1 MTEKQKK
8 VLRSGKTLSNPF
20 YKKLTTPITIRV
32 SNDVL
37 DYFKSTAKMSKT
49 ETLERL
55 INSSLF
61 DAMEKKLPERI
72 VRKAEKIAL

>member
-1 MTEKQKK
+1 MTEKQKR

-32 SNDVL
+32 SNDIL
-37 DYFKSTAKMSKT
+37 DYFKSTVKMSKT

-72 VRKAEKIAL
+72 VREAEKIAL

>member
-8 VLRSGKTLSNPF
+8 VLRAGKALPNPF

-32 SNDVL
+32 PNDVL
-37 DYFKSTAKMSKT
+37 DYYKSTAEMSKT

-55 INSSLF
+55 INFSLF
-61 DAMEKKLPERI
+61 NAMEKKLPERI
-72 VRKAEKIAL
+72 VKKK

>member
-61 DAMEKKLPERI
+61 DAMEKKLPERMSGK
-72 VRKAEKIAL
+72 RKK

>member
-1 MTEKQKK
+1 
-8 VLRSGKTLSNPF
+8 
-20 YKKLTTPITIRV
+20 
-32 SNDVL
+32 
-37 DYFKSTAKMSKT
+37 MSKT

-72 VRKAEKIAL
+72 VKKAEKLAL

>member
-32 SNDVL
+32 PNDIL

-72 VRKAEKIAL
+72 VKKAEKIAL